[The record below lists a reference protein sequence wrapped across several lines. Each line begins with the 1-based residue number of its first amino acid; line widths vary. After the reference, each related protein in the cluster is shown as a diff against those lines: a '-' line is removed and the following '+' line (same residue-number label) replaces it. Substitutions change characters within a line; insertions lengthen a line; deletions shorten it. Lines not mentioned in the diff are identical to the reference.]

1 MMASRVQR
9 GAPLTVR
16 KGCYLAKG
24 YSRRYW
30 PDDDHAGKSTRQILK
45 HGIKRET
52 KRAYGLEL

>member
-1 MMASRVQR
+1 MTSKVQR

-30 PDDDHAGKSTRQILK
+30 PDDDHARHSTRQVLK
-45 HGIKRET
+45 AALRKEV
-52 KRAYGLEL
+52 RAVMEEAE

>member
-1 MMASRVQR
+1 MASKVRR

-16 KGCYLAKG
+16 KGCYFAKG

-30 PDDDHAGKSTRQILK
+30 PDDDHARHSTRQALK
-45 HGIKRET
+45 HGIKREV